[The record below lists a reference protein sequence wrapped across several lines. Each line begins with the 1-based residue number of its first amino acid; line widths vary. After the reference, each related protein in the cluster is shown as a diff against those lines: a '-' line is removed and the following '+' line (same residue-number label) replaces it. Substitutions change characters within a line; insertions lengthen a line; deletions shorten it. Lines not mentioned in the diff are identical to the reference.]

1 MKNLMKI
8 VAEVQAKV
16 NAREGK
22 FNGVGIEYIVENANF
37 YDDADTLFNEI
48 YVSDNVERNTKV
60 ILQMASITA
69 DKLKEFNGS
78 VGEYLLSI
86 HPAVFKL
93 DNGQMVHMTGPGN
106 APKRAAKSKTAPK
119 EEVAAS

>member
-1 MKNLMKI
+1 MKNLMKL
-8 VAEVQAKV
+8 VAEVQEKV

-37 YDDADTLFNEI
+37 YDEGDELFNEI
-48 YVSDNVERNTKV
+48 YISDNVERNTKV
-60 ILQMASITA
+60 IQQMATITA

-78 VGEYLLSI
+78 VGDYLLSI

-93 DNGQMVHMTGPGN
+93 DDGQLVHMTGPGN
-106 APKRAAKSKTAPK
+106 APKRATKAKTAVK
-119 EEVAAS
+119 EEATAS